1 MVPEFAYLD
10 ARGVGSMEGR
20 DVRSVASLLSE
31 MDSKSPDL
39 RMERGT
45 DGTPN
50 ESVADVFVRVRQ
62 LMSKLETQYFGEDIV
77 VIAPD
82 SDLLS
87 VLECA
92 LCNEPLTDHRKFSY
106 APGEL
111 RKISP
116 VIVPRNQPKRMEL
129 FTT

>member
-10 ARGVGSMEGR
+10 ARGVGAMEGK
-20 DVRSVASLLSE
+20 DVRSVSTLLSE
-31 MDSKSPDL
+31 IDSRNPDL
-39 RMERGT
+39 RMEGGT

-50 ESVADVFVRVRQ
+50 ESVSDVFVRVRQ
-62 LMSKLETQYFGEDIV
+62 LMSKLETQYFGDDIV
-77 VIAPD
+77 IIAPD

-92 LCNEPLTDHRKFSY
+92 LVNEPLTNHRKFSY
-106 APGEL
+106 NPGEI

-116 VIVPRNQPKRMEL
+116 VIVPRNSAPRLPL
-129 FTT
+129 FNL